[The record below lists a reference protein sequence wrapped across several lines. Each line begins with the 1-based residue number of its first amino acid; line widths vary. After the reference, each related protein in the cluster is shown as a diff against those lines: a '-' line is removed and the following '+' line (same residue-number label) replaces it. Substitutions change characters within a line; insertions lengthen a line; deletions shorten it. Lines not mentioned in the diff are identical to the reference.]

1 MSDND
6 LPLGSRLLVSLQ
18 STGGSDPAGNR
29 RGKRVMADPA
39 AKFFVPD
46 FCAARSVLA
55 VVLITEIVAV
65 MFAIAR
71 QAIRQNFWLDL
82 ASCSLFLLWV
92 GLGCA
97 AVMCRS
103 RPWLQRMGPARA
115 ALIAIALLVATVG
128 VVSELTFQAGRVWE
142 NGLAGELTLF
152 PTDHLGFLLRNL
164 AVGFIV
170 SALALR
176 YFYVS
181 AEWKRSIEMEA
192 LARIRALQARIRPH
206 FLFNS
211 MNTIAALTRS
221 NPQRAEEAV
230 EDLADL
236 FRASL
241 NEAHTMISLREEL
254 DIARTHQRIEQLRLG
269 NRLNVVW
276 NVDELPMRASVPGLI
291 VQPLLENAVFHGIE
305 MLPAGGTITID
316 GRLIDDRIEI
326 EVRNPIP
333 GPVPAQAGYGE
344 REGNR
349 MALENIRQRLE
360 LAWPRRA
367 HVETRQENGEFCARL
382 VFPYAESAA
391 DANDA

>member
-1 MSDND
+1 MSVNTND
-6 LPLGSRLLVSLQ
+6 SRGTQARLFL
-18 STGGSDPAGNR
+18 
-29 RGKRVMADPA
+29 
-39 AKFFVPD
+39 PD
-46 FCAARSVLA
+46 FCSAAAVLA
-55 VVLITEIVAV
+55 VVLIAELVAI

-71 QAIRQNFWLDL
+71 QALRQDFWIDL
-82 ASCSLFLLWV
+82 ASCSLFMLWI

-97 AVMCRS
+97 AVLCRA
-103 RPWLQRMGPARA
+103 RPWLQRLPATRA
-115 ALIAIALLVATVG
+115 AMISIGLLVGTVG
-128 VVSELTFQAGRVWE
+128 IVSELVYQIGRLWSGGFTDINAV
-142 NGLAGELTLF
+142 F
-152 PTDHLGFLLRNL
+152 PTDHASFLLRNL
-164 AVGFIV
+164 IVGFIV

-221 NPQRAEEAV
+221 SPARAEQAV

-241 NEAHTMISLREEL
+241 AEADTMISLKEEL

-269 NRLNVVW
+269 ERLRVEW
-276 NVDELPMRASVPGLI
+276 DVDPLPARAAVPGLI
-291 VQPLLENAVFHGIE
+291 VQPLLENAVYHGIE
-305 MLPAGGTITID
+305 MLPGGGTVTIT
-316 GRLIDDRIEI
+316 GRLVEGQIEI
-326 EVRNPIP
+326 EVTN
-333 GPVPAQAGYGE
+333 PVPPQSGYGE

-360 LAWPRRA
+360 LAWPGRA
-367 HVETRQENGEFCARL
+367 RVETRQERGEFSARL
-382 VFPYAESAA
+382 IFPYAESAEME
-391 DANDA
+391 

>member
-1 MSDND
+1 MPAISNDSRGASD
-6 LPLGSRLLVSLQ
+6 RLFL
-18 STGGSDPAGNR
+18 
-29 RGKRVMADPA
+29 
-39 AKFFVPD
+39 PD
-46 FCAARSVLA
+46 FCSGQAVLA
-55 VVLITEIVAV
+55 IVLITELVAV

-71 QAIRQNFWLDL
+71 QSLHENFWIDL
-82 ASCSLFLLWV
+82 AGCSLFLLWI

-97 AVMCRS
+97 AVLCRA
-103 RPWLQRMGPARA
+103 RPRLQELPASRA
-115 ALIAIALLVATVG
+115 ALISIGLLVTTVG
-128 VVSELTFQAGRVWE
+128 VVSELVYQVGRFWSRGMLDV
-142 NGLAGELTLF
+142 GAIF
-152 PTDHLGFLLRNL
+152 PVSHAGFLLRNL

-211 MNTIAALTRS
+211 MNTIASLTRS
-221 NPQRAEEAV
+221 NPDRAEQAV

-241 NEAHTMISLREEL
+241 SEAHTMIPLKQEL
-254 DIARTHQRIEQLRLG
+254 EIARTHQRIEQLRLG
-269 NRLNVVW
+269 DRLCVQW
-276 NVDELPMRASVPGLI
+276 NVDDLPSRAMVPGLI
-291 VQPLLENAVFHGIE
+291 VQPLLENAVYHGIE
-305 MLPAGGTITID
+305 MLPSGGTVTVTGRVLD
-316 GRLIDDRIEI
+316 GRIEI

-333 GPVPAQAGYGE
+333 AQKDYSE

-360 LAWPRRA
+360 LAWPGRA
-367 HVETRQENGEFCARL
+367 QIETWQANGEFSARL
-382 VFPYAESAA
+382 IFPYAEGHAI
-391 DANDA
+391 DAEE

>member
-1 MSDND
+1 MAATDND
-6 LPLGSRLLVSLQ
+6 
-18 STGGSDPAGNR
+18 T
-29 RGKRVMADPA
+29 RGANAR
-39 AKFFVPD
+39 FFLPD
-46 FCAARSVLA
+46 FCAASAVLA
-55 VVLITEIVAV
+55 VVLITELVAII
-65 MFAIAR
+65 FAIAR
-71 QAIRQNFWLDL
+71 QALHQNFWIDL
-82 ASCSLFLLWV
+82 ASCSLFLLWI
-92 GLGCA
+92 GLSCA
-97 AVMCRS
+97 GVLCRA
-103 RPWLQRMGPARA
+103 RPWLQKMPAVRA
-115 ALIAIALLVATVG
+115 AMIAIVLLVATVG
-128 VVSELTFQAGRVWE
+128 VISELVYQVGRIWSRGFIDV
-142 NGLAGELTLF
+142 GSIF
-152 PTDHLGFLLRNL
+152 PVDHAGFLLRNL

-221 NPQRAEEAV
+221 SPGSAEQAV

-241 NEAHTMISLREEL
+241 AEADTMIPLKEEL
-254 DIARTHQRIEQLRLG
+254 EIARTHQRIEQLRLG
-269 NRLNVVW
+269 ERFSVVW
-276 NVDELPMRASVPGLI
+276 DIDELPLRAEVPSLI

-305 MLPAGGTITID
+305 MLPAGGTVTIT
-316 GRLIDDRIEI
+316 GKLVGQQIEI

-333 GPVPAQAGYGE
+333 AQNGYGE

-367 HVETRQENGEFCARL
+367 RVETRQDGAEFSARL
-382 VFPYAESAA
+382 IFPYAPEE
-391 DANDA
+391 

>member
-1 MSDND
+1 MSATDKD
-6 LPLGSRLLVSLQ
+6 
-18 STGGSDPAGNR
+18 T
-29 RGKRVMADPA
+29 RGPIAR
-39 AKFFVPD
+39 FFLPD
-46 FCAARSVLA
+46 FCSAGAVLA
-55 VVLITEIVAV
+55 VVLISEIVAI

-71 QAIRQNFWLDL
+71 QTLHQSFWIDL
-82 ASCSLFLLWV
+82 ASCSLFLLWI

-97 AVMCRS
+97 AVLCRA
-103 RPWLQRMGPARA
+103 RPWLHRMPAPRA
-115 ALIAIALLVATVG
+115 AMIAIALLVATIG
-128 VVSELTFQAGRVWE
+128 VISELVFQVGRFWSRGFVDVS
-142 NGLAGELTLF
+142 AVF
-152 PTDHLGFLLRNL
+152 PVDHAGFLLRNL

-221 NPQRAEEAV
+221 DPSRAEEAV

-241 NEAHTMISLREEL
+241 NEAHTMIPLREEL

-269 NRLNVVW
+269 DRLQVLW
-276 NVDELPMRASVPGLI
+276 NVDELPMRAEVPSLI

-305 MLPAGGTITID
+305 MLPLGGTVTIT
-316 GRLIDDRIEI
+316 GRLSDRQIEI

-333 GPVPAQAGYGE
+333 PQAGYGE

-367 HVETRQENGEFCARL
+367 RVETRQDGAEFCARL
-382 VFPYAESAA
+382 VFPYAEPPLRDSG
-391 DANDA
+391 

>member
-1 MSDND
+1 MSATDND
-6 LPLGSRLLVSLQ
+6 IRGS
-18 STGGSDPAGNR
+18 
-29 RGKRVMADPA
+29 A
-39 AKFFVPD
+39 ARFFLPD
-46 FCAARSVLA
+46 FCSAGAVLA
-55 VVLITEIVAV
+55 VVLISEIVAI

-71 QAIRQNFWLDL
+71 QTLHESFWIDL
-82 ASCSLFLLWV
+82 ASCSLFLLWI

-97 AVMCRS
+97 AVLCRA
-103 RPWLQRMGPARA
+103 RPQLQRMAAARA
-115 ALIAIALLVATVG
+115 ALVAIALLVSTIG
-128 VVSELTFQAGRVWE
+128 VVSELVFQVGRYWGRGFVDVSSI
-142 NGLAGELTLF
+142 F
-152 PTDHLGFLLRNL
+152 PVDHAGFLLRNL

-192 LARIRALQARIRPH
+192 MARIRALQARIRPH

-221 NPQRAEEAV
+221 NPESAEAAV

-241 NEAHTMISLREEL
+241 SEADTMISLKEEL

-269 NRLNVVW
+269 DRLQVLW
-276 NVDELPMRASVPGLI
+276 NVDDLPMRAAVPGLI

-305 MLPAGGTITID
+305 MLAAGGTVTIT
-316 GRLIDDRIEI
+316 GKLAGKLSDRQIEI

-333 GPVPAQAGYGE
+333 PQAGYTE

-367 HVETRQENGEFCARL
+367 RVETKQDGAEFCARL
-382 VFPYAESAA
+382 VFPYAERKEG
-391 DANDA
+391 DRG

>member
-1 MSDND
+1 MSVNTND
-6 LPLGSRLLVSLQ
+6 SRGTKARLFL
-18 STGGSDPAGNR
+18 
-29 RGKRVMADPA
+29 
-39 AKFFVPD
+39 PD
-46 FCAARSVLA
+46 FCSAAAVLA
-55 VVLITEIVAV
+55 VVLIAELVAI

-71 QAIRQNFWLDL
+71 QALRQDFWIDL
-82 ASCSLFLLWV
+82 ASCSLFMLWI

-97 AVMCRS
+97 AVLCRA
-103 RPWLQRMGPARA
+103 RPWLQRLPATRA
-115 ALIAIALLVATVG
+115 AMISIGLLVGTVG
-128 VVSELTFQAGRVWE
+128 IVSELVYQIGRLWSGGFTDINAV
-142 NGLAGELTLF
+142 F
-152 PTDHLGFLLRNL
+152 PTDHASFLLRNL
-164 AVGFIV
+164 IVGFIV

-221 NPQRAEEAV
+221 SPARAEQAV

-241 NEAHTMISLREEL
+241 AEADTMISLKEEL

-269 NRLNVVW
+269 ERLRVEW
-276 NVDELPMRASVPGLI
+276 DVDPLPARAAVPGLI
-291 VQPLLENAVFHGIE
+291 VQPLLENAVYHGIE
-305 MLPAGGTITID
+305 MLPGGGTVTIT
-316 GRLIDDRIEI
+316 GRLVEGQIEI
-326 EVRNPIP
+326 EVTN
-333 GPVPAQAGYGE
+333 PVPPQSGYGE

-360 LAWPRRA
+360 LAWPGRA
-367 HVETRQENGEFCARL
+367 RVETRQERGEFSARL
-382 VFPYAESAA
+382 IFPYAESAEME
-391 DANDA
+391 

>member
-1 MSDND
+1 MSA
-6 LPLGSRLLVSLQ
+6 PA
-18 STGGSDPAGNR
+18 TDP
-29 RGKRVMADPA
+29 RGHRPGL
-39 AKFFVPD
+39 FLPD
-46 FCAARSVLA
+46 FCSASAVLA
-55 VVLITEIVAV
+55 VVLITELVAI

-71 QAIRQNFWLDL
+71 QSLQENFWIDL
-82 ASCSLFLLWV
+82 AGCSLFLLWI

-97 AVMCRS
+97 AVLCRA
-103 RPWLQRMGPARA
+103 RGWLQTMPAVRA
-115 ALIAIALLVATVG
+115 ALVAIGLLVVTVG
-128 VVSELTFQAGRVWE
+128 VVSEVVYQVGRYWSAGLMDV
-142 NGLAGELTLF
+142 GGIF
-152 PTDHLGFLLRNL
+152 PTSHAGFLLRNL

-211 MNTIAALTRS
+211 MNTIASLTRS
-221 NPQRAEEAV
+221 SPDRAEQAV

-241 NEAHTMISLREEL
+241 NEADTMIPLREEL
-254 DIARTHQRIEQLRLG
+254 EIARTHQRIEQLRLG
-269 NRLNVVW
+269 ERLRIEW
-276 NVDELPMRASVPGLI
+276 DVDGLPPRAMVPGLI
-291 VQPLLENAVFHGIE
+291 VQPLLENAVYHGIE
-305 MLPAGGTITID
+305 MLPAGGVVSIR
-316 GRLIDDRIEI
+316 GQLLEGRIEL

-333 GPVPAQAGYGE
+333 QQSGYSE

-360 LAWPRRA
+360 LAWPGRA
-367 HVETRQENGEFCARL
+367 RIDTRQEAGEFSARL
-382 VFPYAESAA
+382 VFPYAQAPE
-391 DANDA
+391 